1 MKTFGY
7 EIEWGNVPKEREI
20 PSDLGY
26 WEGNGKHCEIDIM
39 NHLDGKWIASSPKN
53 PYGGE
58 INMSPADSI
67 KELCYNFMKLEDLFP
82 ERIVSPISHGH
93 VHIRE
98 EWIKDPKQLKDF
110 TLWLN
115 DNYEEIVE
123 QCYQTA
129 SLSKDLCNGI
139 RYYLKWDGGRRFTKT
154 TIEKIKNA
162 STMEEIMDADRRGN
176 TTMRFS
182 RPFVNIRAVK
192 TSGTIEFRC
201 FRMPQNVKEFENQLI
216 FAEGLMNREI
226 IKGLDLPKLD
236 PSSMLETKQ
245 GIEALNDSYLTRE
258 KRKKEGKKIRMEEWL
273 LNF

>member
-1 MKTFGY
+1 MTYGY
-7 EIEWGNVPKEREI
+7 EIEWGNVVKNKTI

-39 NHLDGKWIASSPKN
+39 NFIDGRWESSSPKN

-58 INMSPADSI
+58 INMSPAYSI
-67 KELCYNFMKLEDLFP
+67 KELCYNFTKLEDLFP
-82 ERIVSPISHGH
+82 ERVISPISHGH

-98 EWIKDPKQLKDF
+98 EWIKDVDKLKEF

-115 DNYEEIVE
+115 DNYNEIIQE
-123 QCYQTA
+123 CYTTP
-129 SLSKDLCNGI
+129 SLPEGLCNGMK
-139 RYYLKWDGGRRFTKT
+139 YYLKWDGGRKFTST
-154 TIEKIKNA
+154 TINKIRQA
-162 STMEEIMDADRRGN
+162 VTLEDIMEADRRGN

-182 RPFVNIRAVK
+182 RPFVNIRAVN

-216 FAEGLMNREI
+216 FAEGLMNKEI

-236 PSSMLETKQ
+236 PNNVLNSKQ
-245 GIEALNDSYLTRE
+245 GIEALNLSYETRE
-258 KRKKEGKKIRMEEWL
+258 KRKKEGKKIRMQEWL
-273 LNF
+273 LDF